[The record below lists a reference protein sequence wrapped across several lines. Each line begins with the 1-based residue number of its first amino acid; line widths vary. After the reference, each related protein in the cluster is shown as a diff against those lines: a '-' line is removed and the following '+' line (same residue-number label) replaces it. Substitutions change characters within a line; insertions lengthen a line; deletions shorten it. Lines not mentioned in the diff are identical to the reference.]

1 MRVNSIP
8 TLHQSQLKKAKEP
21 RLIGV
26 AALSLRSRVAMS
38 FFRCWQSRPQA
49 PVEDATSLQPLPQA
63 PLHGDATHS
72 MRDARHQGSSPVV
85 KHVIRPSNNTDV
97 RDDVNSARD
106 DLTMAGFAGH
116 ECPYVMT
123 FLELGK
129 AGGGGSAAEHGS
141 ARGVVFQNAQSSR
154 CSSPS
159 GLLHRQCTMLAVVQ
173 CMALIA
179 SKAAMHVPIAPP
191 CTCPSMQ
198 LLW

>member
-1 MRVNSIP
+1 M
-8 TLHQSQLKKAKEP
+8 
-21 RLIGV
+21 
-26 AALSLRSRVAMS
+26 
-38 FFRCWQSRPQA
+38 
-49 PVEDATSLQPLPQA
+49 
-63 PLHGDATHS
+63 
-72 MRDARHQGSSPVV
+72 

-97 RDDVNSARD
+97 RDGVNSAMDD

-129 AGGGGSAAEHGS
+129 AGGGGSAAGHGS

-159 GLLHRQCTMLAVVQ
+159 DLLHRRCNMLVVVQ

-179 SKAAMHVPIAPP
+179 SKATMHVPIPP
-191 CTCPSMQ
+191 LHMPMQ